1 VAYIFSSEHFE
12 YEGERLVYRPNVN
25 PFDYEIQQLILEAE
39 RNIGALAR
47 LGLKSHPLKPTIL
60 RNSLVK
66 TAHFTTKIEQNK
78 LEYKEVEQVYQNYKR
93 NPLTIKQKAQ
103 LEVRNVFETY
113 EFIYDLDPS
122 RDFSDMDE
130 PILKKIQQL
139 LMKDLTGYP
148 EGYRQIPVA
157 LQDSDGHISYQ
168 PPAFNQVPHLMNAFF
183 SWMYTSVTGCM
194 HAYDS
199 EIKQEK
205 KLHPLIIS
213 GITHHLIGYVH
224 PFPDGNGRT
233 ARAFSTLVG
242 LIHNDLSKIKD
253 AFSIEEYFDKR
264 IEDYYDTL
272 MLATQG
278 NLKPFLIFYLDCVN
292 ASITKVLNELQ
303 RYDKIKQIREILGKG
318 HAKTMFELIARME
331 DGEMFHRQLFDDTLD
346 ASSSS
351 IAKNLS
357 RLKDLGVIRSGENRG
372 EYIISIG
379 D

>member
-1 VAYIFSSEHFE
+1 MTYTFSSEHFK
-12 YEGERLVYRPNVN
+12 YEGERLVFRPNFN

-47 LGLKSHPLKPTIL
+47 LGLKNHPLKPTIL
-60 RNSLVK
+60 RNSMVK

-78 LEYKEVEQVYQNYKR
+78 LEYKEVEQLYQNYKR

-113 EFIYDLDPS
+113 EFIYDLNPS

-130 PILKKIQQL
+130 PILKKLQQL

-157 LQDSDGHISYQ
+157 LQDSDGIVSYQ
-168 PPAFNQVPHLMNAFF
+168 PPPFNQVPHLMNAFF
-183 SWMYTSVTGCM
+183 SWLYTSVTGHI

-199 EIKQEK
+199 KINQEK
-205 KLHPLIIS
+205 KLHPLLIS

-253 AFSIEEYFDKR
+253 AFSVEEYFDKR

-278 NLKPFLIFYLDCVN
+278 DLKPFLIFYLDCVN
-292 ASITKVLNELQ
+292 ASLTKVLNELQ
-303 RYDKIKQIREILGKG
+303 RYDKIKHIREILGKG

-346 ASSSS
+346 ASPSS

-372 EYIISIG
+372 EYMISIL

>member
-1 VAYIFSSEHFE
+1 MTYTFSSEHFM
-12 YEGERLVYRPNVN
+12 YDGTRLVYRPNVN

-47 LGLKSHPLKPTIL
+47 LGLKSHPLKPNIL

-78 LEYKEVEQVYQNYKR
+78 LEYKEVEKLYQDYKK

-103 LEVRNVFETY
+103 LEVRNVFEAY
-113 EFIYDLDPS
+113 EFIYELDPFK
-122 RDFSDMDE
+122 DFSDMDE
-130 PILKKIQQL
+130 LIFKKLQQL

-157 LQDSDGHISYQ
+157 LQDGDGNISYQ

-183 SWMYTSVTGCM
+183 SWLYTSVTGCM
-194 HAYDS
+194 SAYDS
-199 EIKQEK
+199 EIIQEK
-205 KLHPLIIS
+205 KLHPLLIS

-233 ARAFSTLVG
+233 ARAYSTLVG

-253 AFSIEEYFDKR
+253 AFSVEEYFDKR

-272 MLATQG
+272 MMATQG
-278 NLKPFLIFYLDCVN
+278 DLKPFLIFYLECVN
-292 ASITKVLNELQ
+292 ASLTRVLNELQ
-303 RYDKIKQIREILGKG
+303 RYDKIKYMREILGKG
-318 HAKTMFELIARME
+318 HARTMFELIARME
-331 DGEMFHRQLFDDTLD
+331 DGEVFHKQLFDDTLD

-357 RLKDLGVIRSGENRG
+357 KLKDLGVIKPGENRG
-372 EYIISIG
+372 EYMISIV

>member
-1 VAYIFSSEHFE
+1 MTYTFSSEHFK
-12 YEGERLVYRPNVN
+12 YEEDRLVYRPNVN
-25 PFDYEIQQLILEAE
+25 PFDYDIQQLILEAE

-60 RNSLVK
+60 RNSLVR

-78 LEYKEVEQVYQNYKR
+78 LEYKEVEQLYQHYKK
-93 NPLTIKQKAQ
+93 NPITIKQKAQ

-113 EFIYDLDPS
+113 ELIYDLDPY

-130 PILKKIQQL
+130 PVLKKIQQV

-148 EGYRQIPVA
+148 DGYRHIPVA
-157 LQDSDGHISYQ
+157 LHDGDGHVSYQ
-168 PPAFNQVPHLMNAFF
+168 PPAFSEVPYLMSAYF
-183 SWMYTSVTGCM
+183 SWLYTSVTGCLN
-194 HAYDS
+194 AYDS
-199 EIKQEK
+199 EVKHERKI
-205 KLHPLIIS
+205 HPLLIS
-213 GITHHLIGYVH
+213 GITHHIIGYVH

-242 LIHNDLSKIKD
+242 FIHNDLSKIKD
-253 AFSIEEYFDKR
+253 AFCVEEYFDKR

-278 NLKPFLIFYLDCVN
+278 DLKPFLIFYLECVN
-292 ASITKVLNELQ
+292 ASLTKVLNELQ
-303 RYDKIKQIREILGKG
+303 RYDKIKHIREILGKG

-357 RLKDLGVIRSGENRG
+357 RLKDLGVIRPGENRG
-372 EYIISIG
+372 EYMISIV